1 MVCFDVLSRNIF
13 KHHSGYDIIIVMKA
27 TKETILHYLKEI
39 KPELEAY
46 GIEKVALFGSF
57 ATEKQNIYSDI
68 DIAIQKK
75 NDFMKYHSAYDYFD
89 IVSKIKTK
97 ILLALHRNSDIFD
110 LDSDSDFKNS
120 IAKEMIYV

>member
-1 MVCFDVLSRNIF
+1 
-13 KHHSGYDIIIVMKA
+13 MKA
-27 TKETILHYLKEI
+27 TKETILHYLNEI

-46 GIEKVALFGSF
+46 GIEKIALFGSF
-57 ATEKQNIYSDI
+57 ATDQQNVYSDI

-75 NDFMKYHSAYDYFD
+75 DDFMKDHSAYDYFN

-110 LDSDSDFKNS
+110 LDSDSDFKNT
-120 IAKEMIYV
+120 IEKEMIYV

>member
-1 MVCFDVLSRNIF
+1 
-13 KHHSGYDIIIVMKA
+13 MKA
-27 TKETILHYLKEI
+27 TKETILRYLKEI
-39 KPELEAY
+39 KPELEEN
-46 GIEKVALFGSF
+46 GIEKIALFGSF
-57 ATEKQNIYSDI
+57 ATNQQNIYSDI

-75 NDFMKYHSAYDYFD
+75 NDFIKNHSAYDYFD

-120 IAKEMIYV
+120 IKKEMIYV